1 MKERVEILVA
11 GFGGQ
16 GVVRLGQILGE
27 AAMRQ
32 GFHVTMLK
40 SHGTEQRGGY
50 VRNQIVISNTEIDSP
65 NIEDPDYFLALSSA
79 AYNAYHSLVINGV
92 ILYDPAYVQIDKNMP
107 ARQIAVP
114 AKQLAIERLGNELF
128 SNTIML
134 GSAAQISQ
142 ILDRDTV
149 LRALLDIIP
158 RFEAE
163 NRQAFEIGLSVES
176 PTRM

>member
-1 MKERVEILVA
+1 
-11 GFGGQ
+11 
-16 GVVRLGQILGE
+16 
-27 AAMRQ
+27 
-32 GFHVTMLK
+32 
-40 SHGTEQRGGY
+40 
-50 VRNQIVISNTEIDSP
+50 
-65 NIEDPDYFLALSSA
+65 
-79 AYNAYHSLVINGV
+79 
-92 ILYDPAYVQIDKNMP
+92 MP